1 MAKKCKCKIISFGH
15 INLYILLIPLGTILI
30 VAIEGLFYLSK
41 KLTKEHPI
49 IITINHALGLC
60 LCFIPF
66 IIYKKY
72 NKKGIKLRIYFFLKK
87 NEYIYS

>member
-15 INLYILLIPLGTILI
+15 INLYILLIPLGTIL
-30 VAIEGLFYLSK
+30 VTATEGFFYLSK

-49 IITINHALGLC
+49 IITINQALGLC
-60 LCFIPF
+60 YSFFPF

-72 NKKGIKLRIYFFLKK
+72 NKRNKTTNLFLFEKK
-87 NEYIYS
+87 